1 MKTRTFISPWRVIA
15 VSSVIVSLIIGGIP
29 SSKGQGK
36 PDPGAADLKR
46 LFEELQAAMTAN
58 DEAKAGKITQALFP
72 DKVRVQKALSDTAN
86 PEMVQKIVDFQSK
99 LPTDPAKVARF
110 FKMTR
115 EQTNVNV
122 YGATTGELEKNAKDS
137 VAYHKFPGGAR
148 KLAELGILRPGVTFY
163 EVEFVEPGKDGGM
176 VYHLFFWD
184 GNAWTMFGPMWRAVQ
199 Q

>member
-1 MKTRTFISPWRVIA
+1 MKTQTLISSRRVVA
-15 VSSVIVSLIIGGIP
+15 LSSVIVALSIGAIP

-46 LFEELQAAMTAN
+46 VFAELRAAMDAN

-72 DKVRVQKALSDTAN
+72 DKARLQKAISDTAN
-86 PEMVQKIVDFQSK
+86 PEMVQKIVDFLSR
-99 LPTDPAKVARF
+99 LPTEPAKVARF

-115 EQTNVNV
+115 EQTNINV
-122 YGATTGELEKNAKDS
+122 YAATTEEIEKNDKDS

-148 KLAELGILRPGVTFY
+148 ELAEKGILRPGVNYY
-163 EVEFVEPGKDGGM
+163 EVQFVEPGKDGGM
-176 VYHLFFWD
+176 TYHLFFWD
-184 GNAWTMFGPMWRAVQ
+184 GNAWTIFGPMWRALQ